1 MAEFAIMAGSGLL
14 DLSNTPL
21 ADLSHLDEAVLEAA
35 VDRLFQPCGGVN
47 STMAA
52 IGGNVRM
59 WQNYST
65 ER

>member
-1 MAEFAIMAGSGLL
+1 MAEFAATAGSGLL
-14 DLSNTPL
+14 DLSDMPL

-47 STMAA
+47 DTTAA
-52 IGGNVRM
+52 IGGNGRI